1 MKVIVTKEQMD
12 RMSKK
17 NEYKP
22 NVIRGYTFDWDDNIL
37 FMPTKIKMLHN
48 GEVVEVST
56 SDFSE
61 LRNDP
66 NYKIFDDS
74 FVDFRSDEPFY
85 DDLVTALEN
94 EQYGP
99 SFNKFKESLLYA
111 NPFAIITARGH
122 SPKAL
127 KRGVEIFIG
136 EVFTEDEMEF
146 MLDNIKRQYKDIAF
160 EDDMYTVLDYYL
172 SQQQYSPVS
181 SKEFQD
187 KYNIE
192 GEATN
197 PEEGKKIALRDYVSK
212 IVENVKDIVNDVY
225 KTLSIGF
232 SDDDKGNIES
242 IKNLIMDELSHE
254 YPQVKFIVYDTS
266 SGGKNKLVIKRD
278 NN

>member
-37 FMPTKIKMLHN
+37 FMPTKIKMLKD

-56 SDFSE
+56 SDFAE
-61 LRNDP
+61 FRNNP
-66 NYKIFDDS
+66 NYQIFDGS
-74 FVDFRSDEPFY
+74 FVDFRNDEPFY
-85 DDLVTALEN
+85 DDLRVALKNEN
-94 EQYGP
+94 FGP
-99 SFNKFKESLLYA
+99 SFDKFKESLLYG

-122 SPKAL
+122 SPEAL

-136 EVFTEDEMEF
+136 ELFTEEELEF
-146 MLDNIKRQYKDIAF
+146 MLDNIKRYYKEISL
-160 EDDMYTVLDYYL
+160 EDNPSEVLDFYL
-172 SQQQYSPVS
+172 GKQQYSPVS

-254 YPQVKFIVYDTS
+254 YPEVKFIVYDTS